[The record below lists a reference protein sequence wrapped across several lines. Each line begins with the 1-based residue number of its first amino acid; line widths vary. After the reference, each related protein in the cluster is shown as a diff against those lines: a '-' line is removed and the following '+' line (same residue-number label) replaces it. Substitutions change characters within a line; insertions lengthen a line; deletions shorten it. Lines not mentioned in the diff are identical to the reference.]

1 METLRSTATKATGH
15 YGARRGVGE
24 KLYRELEVAAAQR
37 TLRHADPKTTSE
49 IYSYIETSENTEN
62 LTEVFADEK
71 CQIYYF

>member
-1 METLRSTATKATGH
+1 MESLRSTATKATGH

-49 IYSYIETSENTEN
+49 MYSYIETSENTEN
-62 LTEVFADEK
+62 VTEVLADEK
-71 CQIYYF
+71 YQIYYF

>member
-15 YGARRGVGE
+15 YGSRRGVGE

-49 IYSYIETSENTEN
+49 MYSYIETSENTEN
-62 LTEVFADEK
+62 VTEVFADEK
-71 CQIYYF
+71 YQIYYF

>member
-15 YGARRGVGE
+15 YRARRGVGE

-49 IYSYIETSENTEN
+49 MYSYIETSENTEN
-62 LTEVFADEK
+62 VTEVFADEK
-71 CQIYYF
+71 YQIYYF